1 MADYRVR
8 VARSARKELQRLE
21 RSIASRLIARI
32 EGLAQS
38 PRPSG
43 CVKLTGA
50 GDLWRIRVADYRIV
64 YAIDDDRLLV
74 DVLIVRHRR
83 DAYRQ

>member
-8 VARSARKELQRLE
+8 VARSARKELKRLA

-43 CVKLTGA
+43 CAKLTGA

-64 YAIDDDRLLV
+64 YAIDDEGLVV

-83 DAYRQ
+83 DVYRQ